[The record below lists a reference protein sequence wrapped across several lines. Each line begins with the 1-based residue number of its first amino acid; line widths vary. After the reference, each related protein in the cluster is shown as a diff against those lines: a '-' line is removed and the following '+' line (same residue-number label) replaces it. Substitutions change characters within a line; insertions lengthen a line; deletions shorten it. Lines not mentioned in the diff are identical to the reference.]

1 VANPVKTKV
10 LVESVE
16 KFGEGTYELSLK
28 PSGRV
33 PRFKAGQFLH
43 LTVDEYDPAGGFWP
57 ESRVFSI
64 ASRNGAESL
73 KIVYSVKG
81 RYTKLMAERL
91 RPGLEVWA
99 KLPYGDFTIDARV
112 KEGADVV
119 LVAGGTGISPF
130 IPYLEDLAEGAAT
143 SRRVRLYYGIRD
155 ASQLLFKD
163 TLARCV
169 SSSALELRLWLE
181 SDESEPAG
189 LSDIKSKAGRLNVA
203 AIHEECS
210 ELAAPNFFLS
220 GPPAMIASFKSG
232 LLSRGL
238 GIDKIHIDEWE

>member
-1 VANPVKTKV
+1 MANPVKLKV
-10 LVESVE
+10 EVESVRE
-16 KFGEGTYELSLK
+16 YGAGTFELSLK

-64 ASRNGAESL
+64 ASRSGAECL

-81 RYTKLMAERL
+81 RYTALMAERL

-112 KEGADVV
+112 KEGSDVV

-130 IPYLEDLAEGAAT
+130 IPYLEDLAEGVAP
-143 SRRVRLYYGIRD
+143 SRQVRLYYGIRD
-155 ASQLLFKD
+155 SSQLLFKD
-163 TLARCV
+163 TLSRCV
-169 SSSALELRLWLE
+169 DKGALELQLWLE
-181 SDESEPAG
+181 SGETEPTGFPRA
-189 LSDIKSKAGRLNVA
+189 KTRPGRLDAQIVYD
-203 AIHEECS
+203 ECA
-210 ELAAPNFFLS
+210 ELAAPDYFLS
-220 GPPAMIASFKSG
+220 GPPAMIASFKGS